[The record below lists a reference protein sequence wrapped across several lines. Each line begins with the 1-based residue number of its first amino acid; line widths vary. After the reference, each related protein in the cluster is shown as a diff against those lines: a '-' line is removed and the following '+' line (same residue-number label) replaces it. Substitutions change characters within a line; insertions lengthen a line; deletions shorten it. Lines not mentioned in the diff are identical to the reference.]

1 MSGQPAGDPL
11 GSPRATHGDELP
23 KEISALCS
31 LVARRTRLR
40 RWERLDV
47 ARELAS
53 HFRDALAAG
62 RSPADAIA
70 AFGDPIAAARELR
83 AAAIAKRSPIDRAF
97 GRALR
102 FTAFT
107 VAGLAI
113 AYASFGVYLHLQVP
127 RISVDTV
134 AKFRARLAVP
144 PTPDAAAWPA
154 YRTALLAL
162 GRAVDDPDLDSAGWN
177 AVQGGARPGTESW
190 KPATDWLAAHQSAIA
205 MLRDAAARPVFAFPA
220 AAEFTEEDARLF
232 GSDAAR
238 AMSELLATRDD
249 PRKFPM
255 VGILLPHL
263 VSMRSAARVACA
275 DATLAA
281 DTGDGER
288 AAADLEA
295 AMRMS
300 VHVQDGRVLIG
311 DLVGI
316 AIRSLAR
323 YRAIELLETYPG
335 LWDAAQLERLQ
346 QALGHVPPGLDRMEL
361 GAERLM
367 WIDLEQRL
375 FTDDGHGNGWFRLD
389 RDSLQPLVGAI
400 EQVSAPGPTGGGSA
414 NPRADWSFGT
424 MAEFALATTSGPAA
438 AIVVGDRRETREF
451 FDRWSERVEH
461 VSELPVRERAEIL
474 RVEKELGDE
483 IAKNPTR
490 FLLPR
495 LMMPAL
501 ARAAFSMSQ
510 DRAWASACATVFAA
524 ARYRRDNGRWPSAA
538 EDLVP
543 TYLAP
548 VPEDPWSGR
557 PVRMQGADA
566 SFRIWSVGEDRSDGG
581 GAPDADDGR
590 NSPAA
595 TTLCFRDSP
604 VASGH
609 PDPAS
614 PPTDIDWV
622 WFSASGNGDRW
633 RRER

>member
-1 MSGQPAGDPL
+1 
-11 GSPRATHGDELP
+11 
-23 KEISALCS
+23 
-31 LVARRTRLR
+31 
-40 RWERLDV
+40 
-47 ARELAS
+47 
-53 HFRDALAAG
+53 
-62 RSPADAIA
+62 
-70 AFGDPIAAARELR
+70 
-83 AAAIAKRSPIDRAF
+83 
-97 GRALR
+97 
-102 FTAFT
+102 
-107 VAGLAI
+107 
-113 AYASFGVYLHLQVP
+113 
-127 RISVDTV
+127 
-134 AKFRARLAVP
+134 
-144 PTPDAAAWPA
+144 
-154 YRTALLAL
+154 
-162 GRAVDDPDLDSAGWN
+162 
-177 AVQGGARPGTESW
+177 
-190 KPATDWLAAHQSAIA
+190 
-205 MLRDAAARPVFAFPA
+205 
-220 AAEFTEEDARLF
+220 
-232 GSDAAR
+232 
-238 AMSELLATRDD
+238 
-249 PRKFPM
+249 
-255 VGILLPHL
+255 
-263 VSMRSAARVACA
+263 
-275 DATLAA
+275 
-281 DTGDGER
+281 
-288 AAADLEA
+288 
-295 AMRMS
+295 MRMS

-323 YRAIELLETYPG
+323 YRAIELLETYPS

-451 FDRWSERVEH
+451 FDRWSERVER

-474 RVEKELGDE
+474 RVDKELGDE

-501 ARAAFSMSQ
+501 ARAAFNMSQ
-510 DRAWASACATVFAA
+510 DRAWASACATAFAA

-543 TYLAP
+543 TYLAS

-557 PVRMQGADA
+557 PVRMEGADA

-581 GAPDADDGR
+581 GAPDADAGGS
-590 NSPAA
+590 SPAA

-604 VASGH
+604 AASGH